1 MDSAKAPSP
10 AGANPSPPP
19 SLVIVVAALLWVGV
33 DLIGDGLLATLELL
47 GARTPSASPTASPER
62 LVTPS

>member
-1 MDSAKAPSP
+1 
-10 AGANPSPPP
+10 
-19 SLVIVVAALLWVGV
+19 VIVVAALLWVGV

-47 GARTPSASPTASPER
+47 GARTPSASRTASPER